1 MKSIAYAECRE
12 KGNQEMVN
20 NKGLIG
26 FSIGIVLIVLVELN
40 EMKQTHKGGNK
51 EDENNK

>member
-1 MKSIAYAECRE
+1 MKSIVFVECRE

-26 FSIGIVLIVLVELN
+26 FSIGVVLIVLVELN
-40 EMKQTHKGGNK
+40 ELYKTHKGGNK
-51 EDENNK
+51 ENENNK